1 MKTTKRIPKKPVSR
15 RHRISLTQ
23 AAVYIKKTR
32 LTETTHVGK
41 EHEFSQIVNGRVN
54 PSTTLREKNTPR
66 VRSDRHS
73 VSIGDKLRLVVGEVF
88 ENEGREV
95 SIFSESEQVLLMER
109 VENTLL
115 EIVKCQ
121 RGD

>member
-1 MKTTKRIPKKPVSR
+1 M
-15 RHRISLTQ
+15 
-23 AAVYIKKTR
+23 
-32 LTETTHVGK
+32 
-41 EHEFSQIVNGRVN
+41 NGRVN

-73 VSIGDKLRLVVGEVF
+73 VSIGDELRLVVREVL
-88 ENEGREV
+88 EDEGREV